1 MPLPRPFAL
10 IQTEDQWLR
19 ASHENTALEAGVV
32 QLAFED
38 EPAVMPAGGSTAPGA
53 GLAFDGHCRLYH
65 SLPPEGRVTRQHWPH
80 RQSMAPLD
88 LFAAPTDGPVG
99 AFRPAPGPVPALRE
113 PRGLVVD
120 DNARLFIAEAGA
132 RRILVFDLGSE
143 RLLRKIPVAGHPLDL
158 ALLGRSVVAVLT
170 APTGLLQLDA
180 RSGPRPLPLPA
191 AGVEPARVA
200 VCPQGKVFVL
210 DRAGTDQAR
219 VLVDGRPPIDVAW
232 ATDIELLPGPVLVAA
247 RLPGQDF
254 LRLRLGGE
262 SIEGMPPLKARD
274 YDGLGIVRTP
284 DDRIGFFT
292 AHGFRHAVPA
302 RVRYVPKGRVTSFR
316 LDSGEFRTQW
326 GRLFLDACIPQD
338 TTVQVHCVATDDPPE
353 DEDALPR
360 KLPANVRE
368 ALIARPDLSPPMPPE
383 SLAPQVIEQALHR
396 RETGREL
403 PFAPRSANDPF
414 ETYEAPIM
422 AGPGRFLWVALELSG
437 NTRFTPR
444 VRALRAEYPTH
455 DYLRRLPQVFS
466 RDERGASFLRRYLAM
481 FDGFFGELEVRATAR
496 QALLDPQGAPSEIL
510 PWLAGFLGLVLDE
523 RWPVA
528 TQRAIIQEAAWLFR
542 FRGTVPG
549 LTRFLEL
556 YTGTK
561 VILIEQFRLR
571 GLGTVGESGG
581 PQARA
586 ILGGGFRVGG
596 ALGAATAEPL
606 SGSAADAFHT
616 HAHRFSVMIPA
627 ELSADQL
634 DVVRQILEVHR
645 PAHTMVEV
653 CTVDAGMRVGRGL
666 HLGLTSV
673 IGRSGGF
680 APLQTGAAL
689 LGRGVVLGRPGAGVT
704 VESSRLGQDSR
715 VG

>member
-38 EPAVMPAGGSTAPGA
+38 EPAAMPAGGSTAPGA

-65 SLPPEGRVTRQHWPH
+65 SLPREGRVTRQLWPH
-80 RQSMAPLD
+80 RQAAAPLD

-99 AFRPAPGPVPALRE
+99 DFRPASGIVPVLRE

-120 DNARLFIAEAGA
+120 GNDRLFIAEAGA
-132 RRILVFDLGSE
+132 RRILVFDLWSE
-143 RLLRKIPVAGHPLDL
+143 RLLRQIPVAGHPLDL

-170 APTGLLQLDA
+170 SPTGLLRLDA

-191 AGVEPARVA
+191 AVLEPVRVA

-210 DRAGTDQAR
+210 DRAGTGQAR
-219 VLVDGRPPIDVAW
+219 VLVNGRPSIDVPF
-232 ATDIELLPGPVLVAA
+232 ATDIEFLPGPVLVAA

-254 LRLRLGGE
+254 LRLRLGPE
-262 SIEGMPPLKARD
+262 SIEELPPLKARD

-284 DDRIGFFT
+284 DERIGFFT
-292 AHGFRHAVPA
+292 ANGFRHAVPA
-302 RVRYVPKGRVTSFR
+302 RVRYVPRGRVISFR
-316 LDSGEFRTQW
+316 LDSGEFRTLW

-338 TTVQVHCVATDDPPE
+338 TTVHVQCVATDDPPE
-353 DEDALPR
+353 DEDTFPR

-368 ALIARPDLSPPMPPE
+368 ALITRPDLSPPMPPE
-383 SLAPQVIEQALHR
+383 SLVPLAIEQTLHR

-403 PFAPRSANDPF
+403 PFAAKSANDPF
-414 ETYEAPIM
+414 ETYEAPII
-422 AGPGRFLWVALELSG
+422 AGAGRFLWFALELRG

-444 VRALRAEYPTH
+444 VRALRAEYPSH
-455 DYLRRLPQVFS
+455 DYLRRLPKVFS
-466 RDERGASFLRRYLAM
+466 RDDFAASFLRRYLAM
-481 FDGFFGELEVRATAR
+481 FDGFFGELDVRATAR
-496 QALLDPQGAPSEIL
+496 QALLDPQGAPAEIL

-523 RWPVA
+523 RWPVE
-528 TQRAIIQEAAWLFR
+528 TQRTMIQEAAWLFR

-549 LTRFLEL
+549 LSRFLEL

-571 GLGTVGESGG
+571 GLGTVGEPGG
-581 PQARA
+581 PQSRA

-596 ALGAATAEPL
+596 ALGDATAEPL
-606 SGSAADAFHT
+606 SGSATDAFNT

-627 ELSADQL
+627 ALSVEQL

-645 PAHTMVEV
+645 PAHTIVEV
-653 CTVDAGMRVGRGL
+653 CTVDSGMRVGRGL

-680 APLQTGAAL
+680 APLQTGASL
-689 LGRGVVLGRPGAGVT
+689 LGRGVVIGRPGAGTT
-704 VESSRLGQDSR
+704 VESSRLGKDSR